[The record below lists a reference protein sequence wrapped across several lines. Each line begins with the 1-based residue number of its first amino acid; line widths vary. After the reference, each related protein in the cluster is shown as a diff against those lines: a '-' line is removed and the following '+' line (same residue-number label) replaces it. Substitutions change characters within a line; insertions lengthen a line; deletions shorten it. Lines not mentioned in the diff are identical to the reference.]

1 MEILA
6 DMPSKKQWTRS
17 DYFKLGGLVV
27 PILAAVIGGAFMLLG
42 NRSTVTTPRGYTI
55 VIDKAVIVNQYL
67 QFMGHPLTD
76 ESVKQLIESAVNLAK
91 AGQYEAARPLFEQIA
106 AVAPVPAVL
115 SSLGSLQAEKGDLQ
129 AAQQSYQR
137 AIQKDGTYKPAL
149 RDLKLIQK
157 PPPPSLETEKHPK
170 AAGREIEPNNDF
182 SHATEISVRDRISA
196 SIADSSDTDF
206 YQFKTPAGPRD
217 YYQASVENGAETL
230 HPYVVVYDGNR
241 HKIAETNQYLNEALK
256 QLDCAFSAQAGSTYY
271 VQVVGLGGTSGP

>member
-1 MEILA
+1 M
-6 DMPSKKQWTRS
+6 
-17 DYFKLGGLVV
+17 
-27 PILAAVIGGAFMLLG
+27 AAVIGRPFMLRG
-42 NRSTVTTPRGYTI
+42 NRTSDSTPRGYTI

-129 AAQQSYQR
+129 AAQQRYHR

-182 SHATEISVRDRISA
+182 SHATEISVRDRISTA
-196 SIADSSDTDF
+196 IADSSDTAF
-206 YQFKTPAGPRD
+206 YQLKTPAGPRD
-217 YYQASVENGAETL
+217 YYQASVEKHGQAFL
-230 HPYVVVYDGNR
+230 PHAVGYD
-241 HKIAETNQYLNEALK
+241 
-256 QLDCAFSAQAGSTYY
+256 D
-271 VQVVGLGGTSGP
+271 